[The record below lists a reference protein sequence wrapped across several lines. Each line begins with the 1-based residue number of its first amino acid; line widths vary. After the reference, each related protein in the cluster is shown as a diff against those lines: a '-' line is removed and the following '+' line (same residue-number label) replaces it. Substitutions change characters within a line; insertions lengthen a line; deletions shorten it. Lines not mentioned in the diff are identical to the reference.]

1 MRGFGELEAAVM
13 DRLWR
18 RDEPATVREI
28 WQDLQPDRDLA
39 YNTVLTVVDNLFKKG
54 RLRREKQGRAYL
66 YAPVTSRSEYGAELM
81 RAAMAESGDPAA
93 ALLGFVRQLSAAE
106 GDAVREALRAAARKG
121 RRS

>member
-1 MRGFGELEAAVM
+1 LEAAVM